1 MTVDYLSPDPTSRE
15 SGCPHKR
22 GQLRRRYFPQPRRCY
37 PASRRRT
44 VGATRRVDPT
54 KTVHVTSCSSRNTK
68 NNKPNFYRCRAG
80 KERNSLTI
88 DPHTQPQPIED
99 TLDRIASMLNA
110 LPMIIDQIALQP
122 NDTHP
127 ILALN
132 NALQPFMPEIE
143 DPLGHLMNISAQCYQ
158 EVITYL
164 HD

>member
-1 MTVDYLSPDPTSRE
+1 MDP
-15 SGCPHKR
+15 
-22 GQLRRRYFPQPRRCY
+22 
-37 PASRRRT
+37 
-44 VGATRRVDPT
+44 
-54 KTVHVTSCSSRNTK
+54 N
-68 NNKPNFYRCRAG
+68 
-80 KERNSLTI
+80 
-88 DPHTQPQPIED
+88 TQPQPIED

-143 DPLGHLMNISAQCYQ
+143 DPLGHLKNISAQRYQ